1 MLKINPCYRVTIFT
15 KNETI
20 TITDPLTCHITVNR
34 GVLSDSQNCTI
45 QITNLAPDT
54 RNKIFKDA
62 FADSMEPEN
71 WSFVHVEAGYNGRYS
86 LIFKGRIL
94 QAYSSRTGGAT
105 DVITEIQAMYLD
117 AIDSMCSYT
126 FKAGTTK
133 LEAFQTIATQIPNVV
148 IGNVGD
154 LSGEFQTDTTFDGS
168 AIDCL
173 TSLTGGAAHVD
184 NGVLNCILNNEVID
198 VPVPIIGDDTGL
210 LDTPMRRDANL
221 EIKMLFQPDLMVN
234 QLLEIQSSLQPN
246 FNGQFKVVGFTHDLN
261 FGAANSGTRITT
273 ANLYIGPLLPGASI
287 TNTNGEILN
296 NFNKVK
302 GIQGIT
308 PVIGKEPSEARQ
320 VYKYIQSH
328 NGKLPNTKITPN
340 ITWKNMLGNDNT
352 DSERLNLCTIAICTN
367 AYYTAQAVENMIRL
381 NFKGRKPIIN
391 SGWRSPRN
399 NRSCKGAPKSRHLW
413 GLACDFTV
421 SGLSVKQTYPIV
433 KAAWNGYTIN
443 EGTWIHVQ
451 IEPRKGIVNDK

>member
-15 KNETI
+15 QNETI

-71 WSFVHVEAGYNGRYS
+71 WSFVHVEAGYNGRYA

-94 QAYSSRTGGAT
+94 QAYSSRAGGAT

-168 AIDCL
+168 AMECL
-173 TSLTGGAAHVD
+173 TTLTGGAAHVD

-261 FGAANSGTRITT
+261 FGVANSGTRITT

-287 TNTNGEILN
+287 TNTNGEIVN
-296 NFNKVK
+296 NFNKVR
-302 GIQGIT
+302 GFEIT
-308 PVIGKEPSEARQ
+308 PVSPKTIGGWVSPVRGTITSNFGYRVPPKKGASSGHKGIDIGVALGTNVKATQ
-320 VYKYIQSH
+320 TGTITASKWVNGYGNFIQIYH
-328 NGKLPNTKITPN
+328 G
-340 ITWKNMLGNDNT
+340 
-352 DSERLNLCTIAICTN
+352 
-367 AYYTAQAVENMIRL
+367 
-381 NFKGRKPIIN
+381 IIN
-391 SGWRSPRN
+391 GVSVTSAYGHL
-399 NRSCKGAPKSRHLW
+399 SRL
-413 GLACDFTV
+413 G
-421 SGLSVKQTYPIV
+421 VKVGENV
-433 KAAWNGYTIN
+433 KAGQVIALSGNSGVSTGPHLHFEIRENGT
-443 EGTWIHVQ
+443 
-451 IEPRKGIVNDK
+451 PVNPKKYVRNL